1 MSDAEQAEVMQSVD
15 QTKQASSDGDFNR
28 LVNIVYGYTQSRITV
43 KSALNIELIWCSP
56 GSFIRGNEDEKHSV
70 ILTQGFYLG
79 KYEVTRQEY
88 LKVIGTNPR
97 KLKGDKVL
105 IERVS

>member
-1 MSDAEQAEVMQSVD
+1 V
-15 QTKQASSDGDFNR
+15 
-28 LVNIVYGYTQSRITV
+28 
-43 KSALNIELIWCSP
+43 
-56 GSFIRGNEDEKHSV
+56 NEDEKHSV

-88 LKVIGTNPR
+88 LKVMGTNPR